1 MIMKKALKHFP
12 ELEGDELQY
21 ISNTIDE
28 LSDDELEL
36 FKSIYKARRKDPVVF
51 MIMILLGLVGVAGVH
66 RFFIGQIGIGILY
79 FLTAGLCLI
88 GTIVDLINYKSLSFE
103 YNREI
108 AIDAVNQI
116 R

>member
-1 MIMKKALKHFP
+1 MKKALKHFP

>member
-51 MIMILLGLVGVAGVH
+51 MIMILLGLVGIAGVH

-79 FLTAGLCLI
+79 FLTGGLCLI

>member
-1 MIMKKALKHFP
+1 MKKALKHFP

-51 MIMILLGLVGVAGVH
+51 MIMILLGLVGIAGVH

-79 FLTAGLCLI
+79 FLTGGLCLI

>member
-28 LSDDELEL
+28 LTDDELEL

-51 MIMILLGLVGVAGVH
+51 MIMILLGLVGIAGVH

-79 FLTAGLCLI
+79 FLTGGLCLI

>member
-21 ISNTIDE
+21 ISNTIDG

-51 MIMILLGLVGVAGVH
+51 MIMILLGLVGIAGVH

-88 GTIVDLINYKSLSFE
+88 GTIVDLINYKSISFE

-108 AIDAVNQI
+108 AIDAINQI